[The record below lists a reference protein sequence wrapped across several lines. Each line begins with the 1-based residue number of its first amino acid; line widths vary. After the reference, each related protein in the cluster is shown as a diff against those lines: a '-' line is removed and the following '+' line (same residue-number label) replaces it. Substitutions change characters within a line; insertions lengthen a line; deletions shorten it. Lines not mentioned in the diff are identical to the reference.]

1 MRMHQGR
8 LHERLVHPTN
18 RDRSLWAERAL
29 KSFARLTRMSADLRV
44 EPEVVLSDLLT
55 DLMHWCDVQRIDFG
69 HAVGRAHD
77 NHSEES

>member
-1 MRMHQGR
+1 
-8 LHERLVHPTN
+8 
-18 RDRSLWAERAL
+18 
-29 KSFARLTRMSADLRV
+29 MSADLRV